1 MNPVQLSRNMK
12 SQRKPAHPT
21 AAPVPLKPQQLTSL
35 LQALHAMSA
44 ATAQYKDCHT
54 DPVTHDPA
62 EPLHLYYIFNTARPS
77 TTTAALT
84 MLESRLSTAPAALTL
99 QIVVIY
105 MHTMHAWL
113 TVQMLWQM
121 HGRTLQAV
129 HMLIV
134 CMGIFSDILK

>member
-1 MNPVQLSRNMK
+1 MAR
-12 SQRKPAHPT
+12 RYDR
-21 AAPVPLKPQQLTSL
+21 
-35 LQALHAMSA
+35 QAILDSPDMLN
-44 ATAQYKDCHT
+44 TG
-54 DPVTHDPA
+54 
-62 EPLHLYYIFNTARPS
+62 ITARN
-77 TTTAALT
+77 
-84 MLESRLSTAPAALTL
+84 
-99 QIVVIY
+99 VVIY